1 VNVAAHIEVIE
12 THCLRVVETDRL
24 LLRWLG
30 AGDAAFILQLL
41 NEPSWLKYIGDKGV
55 KTLQDAEDYIRKG
68 PREMYERRGH
78 GLYLVETK
86 ERGESIGICGLIK
99 REALED
105 LDLGFA
111 FLPEFW
117 GKRYAFEAASAAIAH
132 GKSALGLAR
141 IVAIT
146 SQDNQP
152 SIGLLK
158 RLGFRFERRM
168 RLNTEGPE
176 LELYAATT

>member
-1 VNVAAHIEVIE
+1 MK
-12 THCLRVVETDRL
+12 VVETDRL

-41 NEPSWLKYIGDKGV
+41 NEPSWIRYIGDKGV

-78 GLYLVETK
+78 GLYLVETR

-105 LDLGFA
+105 VDLGFA
-111 FLPEFW
+111 FLPEYW
-117 GKRYAFEAASAAIAH
+117 GQRYALESATAAMSY
-132 GKSALGLAR
+132 GKSVLGLAR

-146 SQDNQP
+146 SQDNHR
-152 SIGLLK
+152 SVGLLMK
-158 RLGFRFERRM
+158 LGFRFERLV
-168 RLNTEGPE
+168 RLSTEGPE
-176 LELYAATT
+176 LELYAATP

>member
-1 VNVAAHIEVIE
+1 MK
-12 THCLRVVETDRL
+12 VVETNRL
-24 LLRWLG
+24 ILRWLG
-30 AGDAAFILQLL
+30 TGDAAFILRLV

-55 KTLQDAEDYIRKG
+55 KTLRDAEDYIRKG
-68 PREMYERRGH
+68 PREMYERLGH

-86 ERGESIGICGLIK
+86 ERGEPIGICGLIK
-99 REALED
+99 REALD
-105 LDLGFA
+105 DVDLGFA

-117 GKRYAFEAASAAIAH
+117 GKRYAVESATAAMAY
-132 GKSALGLAR
+132 GKTALGLAR

-158 RLGFRFERRM
+158 RLGFGFERRI
-168 RLNTEGPE
+168 RLSAEGPE
-176 LELYAATT
+176 LELYATRGLQ

>member
-1 VNVAAHIEVIE
+1 M
-12 THCLRVVETDRL
+12 RVVETDRL
-24 LLRWLG
+24 ILRWLG
-30 AGDAAFILQLL
+30 AGDAAFILRLL

-78 GLYLVETK
+78 GLYLVETR
-86 ERGESIGICGLIK
+86 ERGEPIGICGLIK

-105 LDLGFA
+105 VDLGFA

-117 GKRYAFEAASAAIAH
+117 GKRYAFESAIAAMAY

-146 SQDNQP
+146 SPDNQP

-168 RLNTEGPE
+168 RLSVEDVE